1 MASNPSVVQSHPPT
15 AERGESSRFR
25 GLWPLDPEIDF
36 LNHGSFGSCP
46 LAVLEEQ
53 NELRMLL
60 EREPIRFL
68 DNELEQRVDAARG
81 VLAEFLGGRAEDL
94 VFVPNATA
102 GVNAVVRSL
111 DFGPGDEL
119 LTTDHEYNA
128 CANVLRFV
136 AERTGAK
143 VVTANIPLP
152 IRDPGEVTQRILDCV
167 TPRTRL
173 ALVDHVTSPTGLI
186 FPIEEIVRALNERG
200 VDTLVDGAHSP
211 GLTPIELDALG
222 AAYYTGNCHKWI
234 CSPKGS
240 AFLHVRSDR
249 QHLIRP
255 HLISHG
261 HNTPR
266 TDRSKFQIEFGWT
279 GTGDPSAMLCTPSAL
294 HFMQGLLD
302 GGWPA
307 VMEANR
313 ALALRARKIV
323 GEALGVEPIAPESMI
338 GPMAS
343 FPLPDLDG
351 EPVVPPIRFDPLK
364 IALER
369 QYRIQ
374 IPIFPWP
381 QHPKRMIRLSAQ
393 LYNDIEQYER
403 LAAALRT
410 LLAR

>member
-1 MASNPSVVQSHPPT
+1 MKIA
-15 AERGESSRFR
+15 GGSRFR
-25 GLWPLDPEIDF
+25 ELWPLDPEIDF

-46 LAVLEEQ
+46 IKILDEQ
-53 NELRMLL
+53 TELRMLL

-68 DNELEQRVDAARG
+68 DNELERRMDDARS

-111 DFGPGDEL
+111 EFGPGDEL

-143 VVTANIPLP
+143 VVTAHIPLP

-186 FPIEEIVRALNERG
+186 FPIEAIVRALNERG

-211 GLTPIELDALG
+211 GLTPIDLDGLG

-234 CSPKGS
+234 CAPKGA
-240 AFLHVRSDR
+240 AFLHVRSDK

-255 HLISHG
+255 HIISHG

-266 TDRSKFQIEFGWT
+266 TDRSKFLIEFGWT
-279 GTGDPSAMLCTPSAL
+279 GTGDPSAMLCVPGAL
-294 HFMQGLLD
+294 RFMKGLLE

-307 VMEANR
+307 VMGANR
-313 ALALRARKIV
+313 ALALRAREIV
-323 GEALGVEPIAPESMI
+323 GAALGVEPIAPESMI

-343 FPLPDLDG
+343 FVLPDHDG
-351 EPVVPPIRFDPLK
+351 EPVMPPIRFDPLK

-369 QYRIQ
+369 EHRIQ

-393 LYNDIEQYER
+393 LYNDIGQYDR

-410 LLAR
+410 LLGR